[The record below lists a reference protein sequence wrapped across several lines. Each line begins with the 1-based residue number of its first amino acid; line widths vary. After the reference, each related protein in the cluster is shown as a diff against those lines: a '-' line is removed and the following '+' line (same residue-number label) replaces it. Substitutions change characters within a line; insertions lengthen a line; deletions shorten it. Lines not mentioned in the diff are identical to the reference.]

1 VLAWWFGFL
10 VLTIAAERLEMTRL
24 TPRKPGS
31 VAAFHAI
38 VALLLLGAAA
48 SAPWPQAGGLAY
60 GTALALLALW
70 LARFDIARHTVRA
83 QGLSRYM
90 AICLLG
96 GYAWLLVAGI
106 AWGALAVGLP
116 VRDVALHALGLGFVL
131 SMVMGHAPVILP
143 AVARVKLR
151 FGWPFYLPLALL
163 HLTLAMRLAGGLAGG
178 LAGDGW
184 RGAGAVG
191 NALALVAFAAT
202 VLGAVAAARR
212 PPRAGP
218 AVH

>member
-1 VLAWWFGFL
+1 
-10 VLTIAAERLEMTRL
+10 
-24 TPRKPGS
+24 
-31 VAAFHAI
+31 
-38 VALLLLGAAA
+38 
-48 SAPWPQAGGLAY
+48 
-60 GTALALLALW
+60 
-70 LARFDIARHTVRA
+70 
-83 QGLSRYM
+83 M

-96 GYAWLLVAGI
+96 GYAWLLLAGI
-106 AWGALAVGLP
+106 AWMALAQGLP

-163 HLTLAMRLAGGLAGG
+163 HLTLAVRLAGG

-184 RGAGAVG
+184 RSAGALG

-202 VLGAVAAARR
+202 VLGAIAAARR
-212 PPRAGP
+212 PPRP
-218 AVH
+218 S